1 MTKENC
7 SFSLSMI
14 HSTEVLSLA
23 LLEVVG
29 GGKPLDK

>member
-1 MTKENC
+1 MTKENY
-7 SFSLSMI
+7 SFSLSVI

-29 GGKPLDK
+29 GGNPLDK